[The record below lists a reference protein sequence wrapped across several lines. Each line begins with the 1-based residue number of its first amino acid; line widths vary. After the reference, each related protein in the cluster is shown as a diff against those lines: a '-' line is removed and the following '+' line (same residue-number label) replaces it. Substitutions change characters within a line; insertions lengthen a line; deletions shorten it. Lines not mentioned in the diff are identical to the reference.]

1 LAKEKIRWGI
11 IGCGDVTEIKSGP
24 GFQKAQGSALVAVMR
39 RNKSL
44 AQDYATRHSVP
55 KLYGKAQDLINDP
68 DVDAV
73 YIATP
78 PSSHKKY
85 VLDAARAGKPVYVE
99 KPMALAY
106 NECLEMVEFCEKMNV
121 PLFVAY
127 YRRALPRFLKIKSLI
142 EEKVIGEIR
151 CVNVRFRQKPNEKD
165 LLQLENWRT
174 NPSIAGCGYF
184 CDMASH
190 MIDLLQFLLGE
201 IIDARGFAGNQQ
213 KLYEAEDIISA
224 SFIFESGIHGTGS
237 WCFSSNIE
245 IDETEIVGS
254 KGRIIFPTFQLLPTI
269 IETNYSKE
277 QFDIPNPEHI
287 AQLLIQ
293 TIVDELRGKGSCP
306 STGKTGASASR
317 VMDLILGRN

>member
-1 LAKEKIRWGI
+1 MNREKIRWGI
-11 IGCGDVTEIKSGP
+11 IGCGDVTEVKSGP
-24 GFQKAQGSALVAVMR
+24 GFQKADGSELVAVMR
-39 RNKSL
+39 RNKTL
-44 AQDYATRHSVP
+44 AQDYAARHNVS
-55 KLYGKAQDLINDP
+55 KWYGDAQDLINDP

-99 KPMALAY
+99 KPMALSY
-106 NECLEMVEFCEKMNV
+106 KECLEMVEFCEQMNV

-142 EEKVIGEIR
+142 EDNAIGEIR
-151 CVNVRFRQKPNEKD
+151 GVNLRFRQKPNEKD
-165 LLQLENWRT
+165 LSQLENWRT

-201 IIDARGFAGNQQ
+201 IKDAHGFVGNQQ
-213 KLYEAEDIISA
+213 KLYEAEDIVSA
-224 SFIFESGIHGTGS
+224 SFIFESGIQGTGS
-237 WCFSSNIE
+237 WCFSSNNE

-254 KGRIIFPTFQLLPTI
+254 EGRIIFPTFQLLPTI
-269 IETNYSKE
+269 VETKNSIE
-277 QFDIPNPEHI
+277 QFEIPNPPHI

-293 TIVDELRGKGSCP
+293 TIVDELRGVGSCL

-317 VMDLILGRN
+317 VMDKILGRD